1 MPYKKQATKIEEK
14 RGLAMGMARISRNDG
29 KKTMKTIERQ
39 VESAKWTQDRPR
51 RKMSQLDTR
60 LCRAPPRT

>member
-29 KKTMKTIERQ
+29 KKTMR
-39 VESAKWTQDRPR
+39 
-51 RKMSQLDTR
+51 
-60 LCRAPPRT
+60 